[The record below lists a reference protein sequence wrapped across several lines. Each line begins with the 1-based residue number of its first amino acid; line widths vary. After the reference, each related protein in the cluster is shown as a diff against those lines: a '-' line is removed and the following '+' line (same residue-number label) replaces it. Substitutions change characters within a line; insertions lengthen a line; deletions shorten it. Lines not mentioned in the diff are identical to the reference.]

1 MPESGRISPIDCELN
16 TVESWV
22 FYTQRWHSL
31 LLVGALM
38 SEIGRTRTGIAG
50 LDEVLEGGLPRN
62 YVHSVVGPPGAGKTI
77 MGAQF
82 LFRGATQY
90 AENGLYVSLEEPT
103 HSFAN
108 AMMRFNWNMFDLESQ
123 GKLVLVDASP
133 QQEEPGGEL
142 KIRGG
147 VLGTEKFDLDGLVG
161 VVANARKRVAAR
173 RCVIDSL
180 ASIAGIYGNESEFR
194 YKLLQFYRALSEL
207 ELTTLVL
214 TEYPAPVVENFGVET
229 ILAEGSFLLHNIR
242 EKDMITQML
251 EIQKMRGVR
260 VVKKILSY
268 RITSEGFEVRPQE
281 LAFKVVQE

>member
-1 MPESGRISPIDCELN
+1 
-16 TVESWV
+16 
-22 FYTQRWHSL
+22 
-31 LLVGALM
+31 M
-38 SEIGRTRTGIAG
+38 SEIGRTKTGITG

-133 QQEEPGGEL
+133 QQEEPGGEM

-161 VVANARKRVAAR
+161 VIANARKRVAAK

-180 ASIAGIYGNESEFR
+180 VSIAGAHRLESEFR
-194 YKLLQFYRALSEL
+194 FKLLQFYRALSEL

-214 TEYPAPVVENFGVET
+214 TEFPAPVVENFGIET
-229 ILAEGSFLLHNIR
+229 ILADGSFLLHNVR
-242 EKDMITQML
+242 EKDTITQIL

-260 VVKKILSY
+260 VVKRILSY
-268 RITSEGFEVRPQE
+268 RITSEGFEVRPLA
-281 LAFKVVQE
+281 LAFKEIQQ

>member
-1 MPESGRISPIDCELN
+1 
-16 TVESWV
+16 
-22 FYTQRWHSL
+22 
-31 LLVGALM
+31 M
-38 SEIGRTRTGIAG
+38 SEVARTKTGIMG

-62 YVHSVVGPPGAGKTI
+62 YVHAVLGPPGAGKTV

-90 AENGLYVSLEEPT
+90 AENGVYVSLEEPT

-108 AMMRFNWNMFDLESQ
+108 NMLRFNWNMFDLESQ
-123 GKLVLVDASP
+123 GKLVLLDASP

-161 VVANARKRVAAR
+161 VIANARKRVAAK

-180 ASIAGIYGNESEFR
+180 SSIAGAYRYESEFR

-214 TEYPAPVVENFGVET
+214 SESETPAISKFGLET
-229 ILAEGSFLLHNIR
+229 IMAQGSFLLHNSV
-242 EKDMITQML
+242 ENDNLVQTL

-260 VVKKILSY
+260 IIKRFLPY
-268 RITSEGFEVRPQE
+268 RVTPEGFEVKPHEPIARVIQ
-281 LAFKVVQE
+281 Q